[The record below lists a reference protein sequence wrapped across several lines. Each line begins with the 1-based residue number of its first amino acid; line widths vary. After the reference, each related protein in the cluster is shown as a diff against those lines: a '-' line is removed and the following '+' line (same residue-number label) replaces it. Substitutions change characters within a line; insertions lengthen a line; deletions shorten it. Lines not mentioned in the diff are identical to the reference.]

1 MDQHPLTGCFF
12 FAIIYLS
19 FVSLPTTAVMP
30 FGRFSISGYRNL
42 PFQLRYKM
50 TIKVLVLKSGEDV
63 IADVQEMMSSEN
75 QVMGYFLTKPCVVKL
90 QAKET
95 NTDVSVRMHPWMPFA
110 REKMIPLTTDWVVT
124 MVTPVESIQEMYEK
138 QVLNDGKENDST
150 TDSDEQSETDNSD

>member
-1 MDQHPLTGCFF
+1 
-12 FAIIYLS
+12 
-19 FVSLPTTAVMP
+19 
-30 FGRFSISGYRNL
+30 
-42 PFQLRYKM
+42 M

-150 TDSDEQSETDNSD
+150 TDSTEQSETSNSD

>member
-1 MDQHPLTGCFF
+1 
-12 FAIIYLS
+12 
-19 FVSLPTTAVMP
+19 
-30 FGRFSISGYRNL
+30 
-42 PFQLRYKM
+42 M

-95 NTDVSVRMHPWMPFA
+95 SSDVSVRMHPWMPFA
-110 REKMIPLTTDWVVT
+110 REKMIPLSTDWVVT
-124 MVTPVESIQEMYEK
+124 MVTPVEKIQEMYEN

-150 TDSDEQSETDNSD
+150 TNSTERSETDNSD

>member
-1 MDQHPLTGCFF
+1 
-12 FAIIYLS
+12 
-19 FVSLPTTAVMP
+19 
-30 FGRFSISGYRNL
+30 
-42 PFQLRYKM
+42 M

-63 IADVQEMMSSEN
+63 IADIQEMMSSEN